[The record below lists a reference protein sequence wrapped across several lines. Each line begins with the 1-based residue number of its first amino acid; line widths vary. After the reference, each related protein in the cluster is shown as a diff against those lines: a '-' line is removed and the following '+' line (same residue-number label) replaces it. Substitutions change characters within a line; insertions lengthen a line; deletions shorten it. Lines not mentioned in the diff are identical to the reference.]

1 MQFTLLTVVSFIAV
15 AIATPISP
23 LQPRQSAPALY
34 WCLSSCQRLWHVNS
48 HMHWIDHSDVIYVEL
63 ESLDVGDIE

>member
-23 LQPRQSAPALY
+23 LQPRQSAPAVDASVPSMTDAQGNVISF
-34 WCLSSCQRLWHVNS
+34 SSTGVFQAAKDS
-48 HMHWIDHSDVIYVEL
+48 GM
-63 ESLDVGDIE
+63 